1 MVGASTWPGAGL
13 GAGSGFILGK
23 ILVGDPPAYPPER

>member
-13 GAGSGFILGK
+13 GAGSGFILAK
-23 ILVGDPPAYPPER
+23 MLAGDRQASARAR